1 MSLPSAAGGA
11 FRPLA
16 ARSTRLGPLGPTAA
30 PKGRQ
35 TRRPGHGPRPAD
47 VVNFST
53 VHRAKGSEAERVW
66 YVRTPLKVPRREWE
80 EQQQRN
86 LHYVALTRSKN
97 VLAFVQPEKEEKDH
111 D

>member
-1 MSLPSAAGGA
+1 M
-11 FRPLA
+11 
-16 ARSTRLGPLGPTAA
+16 
-30 PKGRQ
+30 
-35 TRRPGHGPRPAD
+35 
-47 VVNFST
+47 
-53 VHRAKGSEAERVW
+53 W